1 MTISTGLRP
10 AATTGGTD
18 MAAEIF
24 TCDCCHPPI
33 AYTCKYCPVCDAR
46 REVEEHEKVESELQE
61 KIYELEYQL
70 EHGGRNHE

>member
-1 MTISTGLRP
+1 
-10 AATTGGTD
+10 

>member
-1 MTISTGLRP
+1 MNAP
-10 AATTGGTD
+10 
-18 MAAEIF
+18 EIF
-24 TCDCCHPPI
+24 TCDCCHEPV